1 MQENSYLP
9 VNWIDGMKIN
19 KSHFIAQDNALL
31 FHLVQT
37 VSGVLNDLNYGLL
50 PAGPDGKGLKLFL
63 SSDNQQKIQVRMQS
77 CRAVTAGGYYIEF
90 TSDTALQGKN
100 LQASLVSPSVGI
112 KELKEKSAFYYV
124 VLTINPY
131 KRVPFG
137 EANPAE
143 TPPRIPF
150 TMPFYSLDLVAVGD
164 ITKNRLGS
172 FQLPVGKIKID
183 DLRAQLDESYIPPC
197 STVTSHPDLLEIHA
211 ALEQFFA
218 KMENYSLII
227 IQKIFQK
234 KQTNEMSVIVHKL
247 CEQVLFFTGTE
258 VAELK
263 SMGLIQAPV
272 YIVSKI
278 CSLARVFKNTLD
290 CYLGS
295 GKEELV
301 NYFIEWCSFTKG
313 DLESAILSASNHQYD
328 HLDINSSV
336 EKVSV
341 FTIIISNLFHQL
353 ARLEYI
359 GKRKE
364 AGIFVKEEVIAPSN
378 QSSDP
383 KKRRSF
389 LAD

>member
-1 MQENSYLP
+1 MDNSYLP
-9 VNWIDGMKIN
+9 VNWMDGMKIN
-19 KSHFIAQDNALL
+19 KTHFLAQDRAVL
-31 FHLVQT
+31 FQLAQT
-37 VSGVLNDLNYGLL
+37 VSGLLNDLNYGLL
-50 PAGPDGKGLKLFL
+50 PPLTNDKGIKLFI
-63 SSDNQQKIQVRMQS
+63 STDNQQKVQVRLHS
-77 CRAVTAGGYYIEF
+77 CRAITAGGYYIEF
-90 TSDTALQGKN
+90 TSDTALKGNN
-100 LQASLVSPSVGI
+100 LQSGVISEQMALKDLKDKAASY
-112 KELKEKSAFYYV
+112 FV
-124 VLTINPY
+124 VLTIDPF

-137 EANPAE
+137 EADPSE
-143 TPPRIPF
+143 IPPRIPF
-150 TMPFYSLDLVAVGD
+150 STPLYSLDLISSSEV
-164 ITKNRLGS
+164 TKNRLGA
-172 FQLPVGKIKID
+172 FQLPLGKMIID
-183 DLRAQLDESYIPPC
+183 DQKALLDESYIPPC
-197 STVTSHPDLLEIHA
+197 STVSSHPDLLEIHA
-211 ALEQFFA
+211 SLEQFFA
-218 KMENYSLII
+218 KMESYALII
-227 IQKIFQK
+227 IQKIQQK
-234 KQTNEMSVIVHKL
+234 KQANEMAVIVQKL

-263 SMGLIQAPV
+263 SMGLVQAPV
-272 YIVSKI
+272 YIISKL

-301 NYFIEWCSFTKG
+301 NYLIEWCSFTKG
-313 DLESAILSASNHQYD
+313 ELESAILSASNHQYD

-364 AGIFVKEEVIAPSN
+364 AGIFVKEEVISPAP
-378 QSSDP
+378 SSDP

>member
-1 MQENSYLP
+1 MDNSYLP

-19 KSHFIAQDNALL
+19 KTHFLAQDRAML
-31 FHLVQT
+31 FQLAQT
-37 VSGVLNDLNYGLL
+37 VSGLLNDLNYGLL
-50 PAGPDGKGLKLFL
+50 PPLANNKGIKLFI
-63 SSDNQQKIQVRMQS
+63 STDNQQKVQLRLHS
-77 CRAVTAGGYYIEF
+77 CRAITAGGYYVEF
-90 TSDTALQGKN
+90 TADTALKGNN
-100 LQASLVSPSVGI
+100 LQTEVISQPVAI
-112 KELKEKSAFYYV
+112 KELKEKSGSFYV
-124 VLTINPY
+124 VLSVDPF

-137 EANPAE
+137 EADPSE
-143 TPPRIPF
+143 VPPRIPF
-150 TMPFYSLDLVAVGD
+150 TNPSYSLDLISTSEV
-164 ITKNRLGS
+164 TKNRLGA
-172 FQLPVGKIKID
+172 FQLPLGKIIIEDQKA
-183 DLRAQLDESYIPPC
+183 LLDESYIPPC
-197 STVTSHPDLLEIHA
+197 STVSSHPDLLEIHA
-211 ALEQFFA
+211 SLEQFFA
-218 KMENYSLII
+218 KMENYALIV
-227 IQKIFQK
+227 IQKIQQK
-234 KQTNEMSVIVHKL
+234 KQNNEMAVIVQKL

-272 YIVSKI
+272 HIVSKL

-290 CYLGS
+290 CYLGT

-301 NYFIEWCSFTKG
+301 NYLTEWCSFTKG
-313 DLESAILSASNHQYD
+313 ELESTILSASNHQYD

-336 EKVSV
+336 EKVSI

-364 AGIFVKEEVIAPSN
+364 SGIFVKEEVISPTP
-378 QSSDP
+378 QSPDP